1 MTVRFGNVLGSSGS
15 VIPIF
20 QEQIK
25 KGGPITITD
34 PTMERYF
41 MSIPEASQLILQAG
55 AIGSGGEVFILDMGK
70 PIKILDIANELIK
83 LSGFEPIVD
92 IDIKITGSRPGEKKI
107 EELSLPDEKLDNT
120 THDKIFVLKNS
131 DLNDSLLSKLSSDI
145 KKLLN
150 NIEGKNPNQIK
161 QLIASILPEY
171 EPSLNYK
178 GAFFYFSKK

>member
-1 MTVRFGNVLGSSGS
+1 
-15 VIPIF
+15 
-20 QEQIK
+20 
-25 KGGPITITD
+25 
-34 PTMERYF
+34 

-92 IDIKITGSRPGEKKI
+92 IDIKITGSRPGEEKI

-131 DLNDSLLSKLSSDI
+131 DLNDSLLSPEFGSDI

-150 NIEGKNPNQIK
+150 NIEGKKDQIK
-161 QLIASILPEY
+161 
-171 EPSLNYK
+171 
-178 GAFFYFSKK
+178 